1 MSPRCTALP
10 MSEALSAEKYSP
22 KMVMMSMRRA
32 LPPA

>member
-10 MSEALSAEKYSP
+10 MSEAFSAVKYSL
-22 KMVMMSMRRA
+22 KMVMMSIRRA